1 MHIVPKCFVFRVNSV
16 FLFVAFC
23 KYCHAIFLRRCT
35 YRRSVSN
42 EKCSTLLNWYATRI
56 YWMSCILLL
65 IFSYY
70 LTNEYLVEPLIIFP
84 RERELSRLF
93 YLFLMILDQ
102 LVHSMLVNKVTASNH
117 FNMKELRLN
126 EELVDTNIFHLSIF
140 CPNKNT

>member
-1 MHIVPKCFVFRVNSV
+1 
-16 FLFVAFC
+16 
-23 KYCHAIFLRRCT
+23 
-35 YRRSVSN
+35 
-42 EKCSTLLNWYATRI
+42 
-56 YWMSCILLL
+56 MSCILLL

-84 RERELSRLF
+84 REQELSRLF